1 MPSLL
6 YLTPVFSTAGAAA
19 SAVCY
24 NIGGVWIWRFHQTAI
39 SENSGKNA
47 QIFVRRSTMLSKE
60 KAMDGVHLFV
70 LDLDGTVYLGDQP
83 IKGSIEFV
91 RELEAAKDRDF
102 IFFTNNASKVPAVY
116 VEKLRK
122 MGLVVSVDK
131 VVTAGDVCALYIMNE
146 FPWGRVYL
154 NGMPLLTE
162 NWKEIGKNP
171 LARKVKM
178 ADLTHN
184 MDIRRIKNPRQKDY
198 DRIER
203 KYKPAYAYL
212 KGLE

>member
-19 SAVCY
+19 SAICY

-91 RELEAAKDRDF
+91 RELEAAKDRN
-102 IFFTNNASKVPAVY
+102 FFFLPITPQRCRRSMSKYGHQKNQESAA
-116 VEKLRK
+116 E
-122 MGLVVSVDK
+122 GL
-131 VVTAGDVCALYIMNE
+131 
-146 FPWGRVYL
+146 
-154 NGMPLLTE
+154 
-162 NWKEIGKNP
+162 
-171 LARKVKM
+171 
-178 ADLTHN
+178 
-184 MDIRRIKNPRQKDY
+184 
-198 DRIER
+198 
-203 KYKPAYAYL
+203 
-212 KGLE
+212 

>member
-116 VEKLRK
+116 VEIWTSEESR
-122 MGLVVSVDK
+122 
-131 VVTAGDVCALYIMNE
+131 IR
-146 FPWGRVYL
+146 GRRTMTGSRGNISRL
-154 NGMPLLTE
+154 MP
-162 NWKEIGKNP
+162 I
-171 LARKVKM
+171 
-178 ADLTHN
+178 
-184 MDIRRIKNPRQKDY
+184 
-198 DRIER
+198 
-203 KYKPAYAYL
+203 
-212 KGLE
+212 

>member
-1 MPSLL
+1 
-6 YLTPVFSTAGAAA
+6 
-19 SAVCY
+19 
-24 NIGGVWIWRFHQTAI
+24 
-39 SENSGKNA
+39 
-47 QIFVRRSTMLSKE
+47 
-60 KAMDGVHLFV
+60 
-70 LDLDGTVYLGDQP
+70 
-83 IKGSIEFV
+83 
-91 RELEAAKDRDF
+91 
-102 IFFTNNASKVPAVY
+102 
-116 VEKLRK
+116 
-122 MGLVVSVDK
+122 